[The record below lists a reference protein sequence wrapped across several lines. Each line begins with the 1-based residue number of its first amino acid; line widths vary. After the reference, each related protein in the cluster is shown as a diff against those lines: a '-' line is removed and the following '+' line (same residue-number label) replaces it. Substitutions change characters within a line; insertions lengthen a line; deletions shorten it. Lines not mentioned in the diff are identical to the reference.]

1 MCPGFHV
8 RDAYRAAGGWRA
20 LVWGFGGGVV
30 EECVDAGV
38 TGSGSFRVYRL
49 PTAFSL
55 EKSCSV
61 IA

>member
-1 MCPGFHV
+1 M
-8 RDAYRAAGGWRA
+8 AGGWRA

-38 TGSGSFRVYRL
+38 TGSGLFRVYHL